1 MAYELANG
9 TVEKYQFGLVEISF
23 MNEVTAGESFLA
35 QRTRSRFW
43 ELQLLSQWA
52 LLSIQRIAP

>member
-35 QRTRSRFW
+35 QRHEADFGSYG
-43 ELQLLSQWA
+43 S
-52 LLSIQRIAP
+52 